1 MSKDRIIEI
10 FNLSERKDGK
20 LSLTEYNEI
29 LLYTNAVFDYD
40 KTQDCY
46 YYYIPI
52 EDVVKLSDNDI
63 AKLAFDGWVLNA
75 DDTKIIKFC

>member
-52 EDVVKLSDNDI
+52 EDVAKLSDNDI

>member
-29 LLYTNAVFDYD
+29 LLYTNVVFDYD